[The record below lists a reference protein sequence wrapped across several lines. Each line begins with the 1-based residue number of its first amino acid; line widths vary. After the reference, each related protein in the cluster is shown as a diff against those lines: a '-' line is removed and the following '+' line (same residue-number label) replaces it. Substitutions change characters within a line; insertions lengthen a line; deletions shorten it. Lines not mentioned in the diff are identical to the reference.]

1 MFSSKVSLKNPK
13 DKIGV
18 SLSDKISFK
27 KTGAQCVE
35 KEKGTFSG
43 WVGEQI
49 ACKRA
54 YLTYLTN
61 PIRLPDLEP
70 I

>member
-1 MFSSKVSLKNPK
+1 MQHADATRSSPLKSPK

-35 KEKGTFSG
+35 KERGLSLVG
-43 WVGEQI
+43 WVS
-49 ACKRA
+49 K
-54 YLTYLTN
+54 
-61 PIRLPDLEP
+61 
-70 I
+70 